1 MSLVKVNEILKHAT
15 AHKYGVAAVNTI
27 NYETIR
33 CAVAAAEAERVPIII
48 QFFPG
53 LEKYIPLKYIA
64 DMAVDMAKKASVPV
78 AVHLDHSPSYDVA
91 VGGIRD
97 GFPSVMVD
105 GSALPF
111 EENAAMTRDVVKTA
125 AVFDVDVEAEL
136 GHVGIGMKLEDISNE
151 DLFTDVD
158 QAVEF
163 VERTGCGSL
172 AIAVGN
178 AHGNYI
184 RKPQLDF
191 DRISRIREAVS
202 IPLVLHGC
210 SGIPEEQMQKAV
222 NLGMSKFNIATE
234 YFAAMYRSLD
244 EVIQATDHKAD
255 GIKLLL
261 GSRSGMTE
269 FVAGKIRMLNPN
281 KYTI

>member
-1 MSLVKVNEILKHAT
+1 MSLVKVNEILTHAT

-151 DLFTDVD
+151 DLFTGVD

-234 YFAAMYRSLD
+234 YFAAMYRSMD